1 MSSER
6 FLFLGIG
13 VQFYAGWHGRL
24 DVFFVERGRKMGSV
38 RRLLASVGICLF
50 SLALVIGFTVVVGA
64 EETAEPLLYGTEMEI
79 SSDIA
84 VYSKYI
90 WRGFK
95 LDGDPVMQPGIY
107 LSGYGVDLSIWGST
121 DIDSDD
127 SITTSEEVDYSVG
140 YSHTFNDAPLI
151 LSGGF
156 TYYDFPA
163 SDGASREFYVGC
175 SLNTMLSPCLTW
187 YHDFGEED
195 SGGGDG
201 DYVVLELGHSIPVG
215 EYPVT
220 FDLSGHVG
228 YNDKLFINGDGG
240 DIGLGV
246 GLTIQLTEI
255 CFLSPSINYS
265 SPFGDLE
272 DSGDGNQDDEFYGGA
287 TVAFSF

>member
-1 MSSER
+1 MKG
-6 FLFLGIG
+6 LG
-13 VQFYAGWHGRL
+13 
-24 DVFFVERGRKMGSV
+24 
-38 RRLLASVGICLF
+38 RLLASVGICF
-50 SLALVIGFTVVVGA
+50 IGLASVTAFAVVAIA
-64 EETAEPLLYGTEMEI
+64 EEPAKALLENTDIEV

-84 VYSKYI
+84 IYSKYI

-140 YSHTFNDAPLI
+140 YSHTFNDTPLT

-163 SDGASREFYVGC
+163 SDGASREYYVGC
-175 SLNTMLSPCLTW
+175 SLDTMLSPGLTW
-187 YHDFGEED
+187 YHDFGDED
-195 SGGGDG
+195 SGGGSG

-215 EYPVT
+215 EFPVT
-220 FDLSGHVG
+220 LDLSSHVG
-228 YNDKLFINGDGG
+228 YNNELFINGDGG

-246 GLTIQLTEI
+246 GLTVQLTEI
-255 CFLSPSINYS
+255 CSLSPSVNYS

>member
-1 MSSER
+1 MKK
-6 FLFLGIG
+6 LLAALGIC
-13 VQFYAGWHGRL
+13 F
-24 DVFFVERGRKMGSV
+24 
-38 RRLLASVGICLF
+38 I
-50 SLALVIGFTVVVGA
+50 SLVLVSGLTTVATA
-64 EETAEPLLYGTEMEI
+64 EESVKTLLEDTEIEVTSDTA
-79 SSDIA
+79 
-84 VYSKYI
+84 VNSKYI

-95 LDGDPVMQPGIY
+95 LDGDYVMQPGIY

-140 YSHTFNDAPLI
+140 YSHAFNDTPLT

-175 SLNTMLSPCLTW
+175 SLDTMLSPGLTW

-201 DYVVLELGHSIPVG
+201 DYLLLEVGHSIPMG
-215 EYPVT
+215 ELPAT

-228 YNDKLFINGDGG
+228 YNDKLFINGEGG
-240 DIGLGV
+240 DVGLGA

-255 CFLSPSINYS
+255 CSLSPSVNYS
-265 SPFGDLE
+265 IPFGDLE
-272 DSGDGNQDDEFYGGA
+272 DEDDGNQDEEFYSGA
-287 TVAFSF
+287 TLAFSF